1 MKNKIYIAII
11 CAFSIVFAV
20 SSGFLIKH
28 YCDSAK
34 QAEMYDNLIEV
45 VETEPEETTELMN
58 YSEEK
63 TFIPEYQEL
72 YLQNNDMVGWIK
84 VEDTK
89 INYPVMQ
96 SKDNPNFYLK
106 HGFDK
111 AYTDYGCPYVQ
122 ENCDMELPSDNIII
136 YGHHMNDG
144 SMFAGLMKFKDKS
157 FWEKHKTVSFDT
169 LTDRQT
175 YEVIAVFK
183 TVVYTDTVHDVTLE
197 YPGQIIKLSAYDKP
211 ASLGVTITKRGNAQV
226 MAGQSMRYDLTVANT
241 SNVPLES
248 FFWHDKIPY
257 DVARPTTLTT
267 GTYSARL
274 NYRILYKTNCNT
286 SYQVLASNLL
296 TSNNYSFSLNAIP
309 MQAGEVVTDIYFDF
323 GKVPVG
329 FQSVVNPTLS
339 VMVNG
344 NAVNGYQMVNRAD
357 VGGKYQGTW
366 QTATASWVT
375 IIRRLWNTP
384 TLPKTGY

>member
-45 VETEPEETTELMN
+45 VETEPEETKEPMN

-157 FWEKHKTVSFDT
+157 FWEKHKTISFDT

-183 TVVYTDTVHDVTLE
+183 TVVYTDSPDSFKYYQFVNVGGQPYWSWYGFDSRVE
-197 YPGQIIKLSAYDKP
+197 WCACFVSWCANECGYIDAGIIPKYAGCVNGVQWFRDRGQWADGSYEPSPGTIIFFDWEGD
-211 ASLGVTITKRGNAQV
+211 GVTDHTGIVQKCENGTVYTVEGNSGDTCRTKT
-226 MAGQSMRYDLTVANT
+226 YTVG
-241 SNVPLES
+241 SSVIYGYG
-248 FFWHDKIPY
+248 IPAY
-257 DVARPTTLTT
+257 
-267 GTYSARL
+267 
-274 NYRILYKTNCNT
+274 
-286 SYQVLASNLL
+286 
-296 TSNNYSFSLNAIP
+296 
-309 MQAGEVVTDIYFDF
+309 
-323 GKVPVG
+323 
-329 FQSVVNPTLS
+329 
-339 VMVNG
+339 
-344 NAVNGYQMVNRAD
+344 
-357 VGGKYQGTW
+357 
-366 QTATASWVT
+366 
-375 IIRRLWNTP
+375 
-384 TLPKTGY
+384 

>member
-28 YCDSAK
+28 YYDSAK
-34 QAEMYDNLIEV
+34 QAEMYDNLIGV
-45 VETEPEETTELMN
+45 VETEPEETKEPMN

-157 FWEKHKTVSFDT
+157 FWEKHKT
-169 LTDRQT
+169 
-175 YEVIAVFK
+175 I
-183 TVVYTDTVHDVTLE
+183 
-197 YPGQIIKLSAYDKP
+197 
-211 ASLGVTITKRGNAQV
+211 
-226 MAGQSMRYDLTVANT
+226 VA
-241 SNVPLES
+241 
-248 FFWHDKIPY
+248 
-257 DVARPTTLTT
+257 
-267 GTYSARL
+267 
-274 NYRILYKTNCNT
+274 
-286 SYQVLASNLL
+286 
-296 TSNNYSFSLNAIP
+296 
-309 MQAGEVVTDIYFDF
+309 
-323 GKVPVG
+323 
-329 FQSVVNPTLS
+329 
-339 VMVNG
+339 
-344 NAVNGYQMVNRAD
+344 
-357 VGGKYQGTW
+357 
-366 QTATASWVT
+366 
-375 IIRRLWNTP
+375 IR
-384 TLPKTGY
+384 

>member
-28 YCDSAK
+28 YYDSAK

-45 VETEPEETTELMN
+45 VETEPEETTEPMN

-157 FWEKHKTVSFDT
+157 FWEKHKTIRFDT
-169 LTDRQT
+169 LDEIAE
-175 YEVIAVFK
+175 YEILAVIVTTAYRPDSFRYYE
-183 TVVYTDTVHDVTLE
+183 YTGGSQEQFEKYVSDCKRLSLYDTGVNAE
-197 YPGQIIKLSAYDKP
+197 YGDKL
-211 ASLGVTITKRGNAQV
+211 I
-226 MAGQSMRYDLTVANT
+226 
-241 SNVPLES
+241 
-248 FFWHDKIPY
+248 
-257 DVARPTTLTT
+257 
-267 GTYSARL
+267 
-274 NYRILYKTNCNT
+274 
-286 SYQVLASNLL
+286 
-296 TSNNYSFSLNAIP
+296 
-309 MQAGEVVTDIYFDF
+309 
-323 GKVPVG
+323 
-329 FQSVVNPTLS
+329 TLS
-339 VMVNG
+339 TCEYSQNDG
-344 NAVNGYQMVNRAD
+344 
-357 VGGKYQGTW
+357 
-366 QTATASWVT
+366 
-375 IIRRLWNTP
+375 RL
-384 TLPKTGY
+384 LVVAKKTED

>member
-106 HGFDK
+106 HGILIRLHRLRLSL
-111 AYTDYGCPYVQ
+111 CS
-122 ENCDMELPSDNIII
+122 ENCR
-136 YGHHMNDG
+136 YGT
-144 SMFAGLMKFKDKS
+144 AK
-157 FWEKHKTVSFDT
+157 
-169 LTDRQT
+169 RQYHYLRSS
-175 YEVIAVFK
+175 YE
-183 TVVYTDTVHDVTLE
+183 
-197 YPGQIIKLSAYDKP
+197 
-211 ASLGVTITKRGNAQV
+211 
-226 MAGQSMRYDLTVANT
+226 
-241 SNVPLES
+241 
-248 FFWHDKIPY
+248 
-257 DVARPTTLTT
+257 
-267 GTYSARL
+267 
-274 NYRILYKTNCNT
+274 
-286 SYQVLASNLL
+286 
-296 TSNNYSFSLNAIP
+296 
-309 MQAGEVVTDIYFDF
+309 
-323 GKVPVG
+323 
-329 FQSVVNPTLS
+329 
-339 VMVNG
+339 
-344 NAVNGYQMVNRAD
+344 
-357 VGGKYQGTW
+357 
-366 QTATASWVT
+366 
-375 IIRRLWNTP
+375 RRLYVRRSYEIQGQELLGKAQNSI
-384 TLPKTGY
+384 L

>member
-111 AYTDYGCPYVQ
+111 EYSDYGCPYVQ
-122 ENCDMELPSDNIII
+122 EDCEVQKPSDNLVI
-136 YGHHMNDG
+136 YGHHMSNG
-144 SMFAGLMKFKDKS
+144 SMFAHLEKFKSKD
-157 FWEKHKTVSFDT
+157 FWNEHRTITFNT
-169 LTDRQT
+169 LTDKQE
-175 YEVIAVFK
+175 YEIVAAFR
-183 TVVYTDTVHDVTLE
+183 TVVYTDSPEAFKFYRFIDAE
-197 YPGQIIKLSAYDKP
+197 SANEFDDFIAKSKEMSFYDT
-211 ASLGVTITKRGNAQV
+211 GVTAEYG
-226 MAGQSMRYDLTVANT
+226 
-241 SNVPLES
+241 
-248 FFWHDKIPY
+248 DKLI
-257 DVARPTTLTT
+257 
-267 GTYSARL
+267 
-274 NYRILYKTNCNT
+274 
-286 SYQVLASNLL
+286 
-296 TSNNYSFSLNAIP
+296 
-309 MQAGEVVTDIYFDF
+309 
-323 GKVPVG
+323 
-329 FQSVVNPTLS
+329 TLS
-339 VMVNG
+339 TCEYSRNNSRLVVVAKRITEDG
-344 NAVNGYQMVNRAD
+344 GAD
-357 VGGKYQGTW
+357 AAKTHAE
-366 QTATASWVT
+366 ATAEGE
-375 IIRRLWNTP
+375 RPN
-384 TLPKTGY
+384 

>member
-28 YCDSAK
+28 YYDSAK

-45 VETEPEETTELMN
+45 VETEPEENPEPMN

-144 SMFAGLMKFKDKS
+144 SMFAGLMKFKDKN

-183 TVVYTDTVHDVTLE
+183 TVVYTDSPDSFKYYQFVNADTAEDFTAYVE
-197 YPGQIIKLSAYDKP
+197 KCKKLSLYET
-211 ASLGVTITKRGNAQV
+211 GVTAEYG
-226 MAGQSMRYDLTVANT
+226 
-241 SNVPLES
+241 
-248 FFWHDKIPY
+248 DK
-257 DVARPTTLTT
+257 
-267 GTYSARL
+267 
-274 NYRILYKTNCNT
+274 
-286 SYQVLASNLL
+286 LL
-296 TSNNYSFSLNAIP
+296 TLSTCEYSRTNGRL
-309 MQAGEVVTDIYFDF
+309 VVVAKLI
-323 GKVPVG
+323 
-329 FQSVVNPTLS
+329 NE
-339 VMVNG
+339 
-344 NAVNGYQMVNRAD
+344 
-357 VGGKYQGTW
+357 
-366 QTATASWVT
+366 
-375 IIRRLWNTP
+375 
-384 TLPKTGY
+384 

>member
-45 VETEPEETTELMN
+45 VETEPEETQEPMN

-183 TVVYTDTVHDVTLE
+183 TVVYTDSPDSFKYYQFV
-197 YPGQIIKLSAYDKP
+197 
-211 ASLGVTITKRGNAQV
+211 NADT
-226 MAGQSMRYDLTVANT
+226 A
-241 SNVPLES
+241 E
-248 FFWHDKIPY
+248 
-257 DVARPTTLTT
+257 
-267 GTYSARL
+267 
-274 NYRILYKTNCNT
+274 
-286 SYQVLASNLL
+286 
-296 TSNNYSFSLNAIP
+296 
-309 MQAGEVVTDIYFDF
+309 DF
-323 GKVPVG
+323 
-329 FQSVVNPTLS
+329 
-339 VMVNG
+339 
-344 NAVNGYQMVNRAD
+344 
-357 VGGKYQGTW
+357 
-366 QTATASWVT
+366 TA
-375 IIRRLWNTP
+375 
-384 TLPKTGY
+384 

>member
-136 YGHHMNDG
+136 YGHHMNNG
-144 SMFAGLMKFKDKS
+144 SMFSDLCKYESEDFYR
-157 FWEKHKTVSFDT
+157 EHTIIHFDT
-169 LTDRQT
+169 LDGFGE
-175 YEVIAVFK
+175 YEVVAAFK
-183 TVVYTDTVHDVTLE
+183 TVAYSEDGFKYYHFVHAESAEAFDEYIAQCKALALYDT
-197 YPGQIIKLSAYDKP
+197 
-211 ASLGVTITKRGNAQV
+211 GVTAEYGDQLI
-226 MAGQSMRYDLTVANT
+226 
-241 SNVPLES
+241 
-248 FFWHDKIPY
+248 
-257 DVARPTTLTT
+257 
-267 GTYSARL
+267 
-274 NYRILYKTNCNT
+274 
-286 SYQVLASNLL
+286 
-296 TSNNYSFSLNAIP
+296 
-309 MQAGEVVTDIYFDF
+309 
-323 GKVPVG
+323 
-329 FQSVVNPTLS
+329 TLS
-339 VMVNG
+339 TCEYSRPNGRMVVV
-344 NAVNGYQMVNRAD
+344 AKKIEA
-357 VGGKYQGTW
+357 
-366 QTATASWVT
+366 
-375 IIRRLWNTP
+375 
-384 TLPKTGY
+384 

>member
-28 YCDSAK
+28 YYDSAK

-45 VETEPEETTELMN
+45 VETEPEETQEPMN

-136 YGHHMNDG
+136 YGHHMP
-144 SMFAGLMKFKDKS
+144 KFETSVELLDPMA
-157 FWEKHKTVSFDT
+157 
-169 LTDRQT
+169 
-175 YEVIAVFK
+175 EVQKESEV
-183 TVVYTDTVHDVTLE
+183 E
-197 YPGQIIKLSAYDKP
+197 EEKP
-211 ASLGVTITKRGNAQV
+211 AENSTDENAALLAKLLSNPETAALLKALAKTI
-226 MAGQSMRYDLTVANT
+226 
-241 SNVPLES
+241 
-248 FFWHDKIPY
+248 
-257 DVARPTTLTT
+257 
-267 GTYSARL
+267 
-274 NYRILYKTNCNT
+274 
-286 SYQVLASNLL
+286 
-296 TSNNYSFSLNAIP
+296 
-309 MQAGEVVTDIYFDF
+309 
-323 GKVPVG
+323 
-329 FQSVVNPTLS
+329 
-339 VMVNG
+339 
-344 NAVNGYQMVNRAD
+344 
-357 VGGKYQGTW
+357 
-366 QTATASWVT
+366 
-375 IIRRLWNTP
+375 
-384 TLPKTGY
+384 

>member
-157 FWEKHKTVSFDT
+157 FWEKHKTIRFDT
-169 LTDRQT
+169 LD
-175 YEVIAVFK
+175 EIAERNG
-183 TVVYTDTVHDVTLE
+183 T
-197 YPGQIIKLSAYDKP
+197 
-211 ASLGVTITKRGNAQV
+211 
-226 MAGQSMRYDLTVANT
+226 
-241 SNVPLES
+241 NVEQL
-248 FFWHDKIPY
+248 
-257 DVARPTTLTT
+257 L
-267 GTYSARL
+267 RL
-274 NYRILYKTNCNT
+274 NT
-286 SYQVLASNLL
+286 NLL
-296 TSNNYSFSLNAIP
+296 PSDFVSGQVICLPTRRR
-309 MQAGEVVTDIYFDF
+309 VTEE
-323 GKVPVG
+323 
-329 FQSVVNPTLS
+329 
-339 VMVNG
+339 
-344 NAVNGYQMVNRAD
+344 
-357 VGGKYQGTW
+357 
-366 QTATASWVT
+366 
-375 IIRRLWNTP
+375 NTEEQE
-384 TLPKTGY
+384 T